1 MKKFIMLSAALL
13 LIGAGCGDTSSSNP
27 SPSPEPPEAS
37 APPPSPP
44 AKEGAADIRV
54 TAIKAVTNP
63 TGEITDAGCDG
74 PQVDLV
80 LTVQNFGA
88 DFPPEQ
94 GLAKWKAMI
103 DARKGDF
110 GAVSSDETP
119 LFGVEANVQFEGKS
133 SGSFETGTAPLLLKD
148 LQGGKLKNGQMMDLK
163 TRVAVPCCDQVGK
176 FSVSAAIRNQSS
188 LIPPGEKGVK
198 EPYKDDFELHLAD
211 VTPGHGQFVRLGD
224 GRMGAKVSVDN
235 VGNAPTAGPVKVQV
249 SLARKG
255 SGFSAADWE
264 MQIDQPFSGS
274 AEVIAPTAATVTG
287 EPDYSKVTIGVYP
300 LCPSKAYD
308 IIHDANPQND
318 HVERQASAP

>member
-1 MKKFIMLSAALL
+1 MKKLIFMFAALL
-13 LIGAGCGDTSSSNP
+13 LIGAGCGGSTSSTAT
-27 SPSPEPPEAS
+27 PSPEPSTTP
-37 APPPSPP
+37 APPQ
-44 AKEGAADIRV
+44 AVKEEPADIRV
-54 TAIKAVTNP
+54 TAIKATTNP

-119 LFGVEANVQFEGKS
+119 LFTAEANVEFEGKS
-133 SGSFETGTAPLLLKD
+133 LGSFATGTAAVLLKD
-148 LQGGKLKNGQMMDLK
+148 LQGGKLKNGQTMDLK
-163 TRVAVPCCDQVGK
+163 ARVPVPCCEQVGK
-176 FSVSAAIRNQSS
+176 FSVSAAIRNPSS
-188 LIPPGEKGVK
+188 LIPPGDKGIK

-224 GRMGAKVSVDN
+224 GRMGVKVSVDN
-235 VGNAPTAGPVKVQV
+235 IGNAPTAGPVKVDV

-264 MQIDQPFSGS
+264 MRIEEPFSGS
-274 AEVIAPTAATVTG
+274 ASVIAPTASTVTG

-300 LCPSKAYD
+300 LCPSKVYD
-308 IIHDANPQND
+308 IIRDANPQND
-318 HVERQASAP
+318 HVERQATGP